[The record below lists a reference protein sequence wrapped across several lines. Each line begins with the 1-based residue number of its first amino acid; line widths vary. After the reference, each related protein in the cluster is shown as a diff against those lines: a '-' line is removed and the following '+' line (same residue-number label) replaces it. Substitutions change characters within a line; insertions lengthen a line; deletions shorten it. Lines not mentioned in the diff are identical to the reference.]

1 MKTLSVSPCLPALP
15 ESGGVAD
22 GAARENAQQADG
34 VVDGARGVDDARG
47 AADIDDVVGGGEA
60 VLRRALPSPS
70 MPSVS
75 EIREH
80 KATHLPYTS
89 WCDECVMF
97 TDVYWCV
104 LMRTGVY

>member
-1 MKTLSVSPCLPALP
+1 M
-15 ESGGVAD
+15 AD
-22 GAARENAQQADG
+22 GAARGDAQQAG
-34 VVDGARGVDDARG
+34 GEVDGARGVGEDARG
-47 AADIDDVVGGGEA
+47 AAEIDDVAGGGEA

-70 MPSVS
+70 MPSIS